1 MVLHLGMDYI
11 LPKKDIFFIFKYDMG
26 FREANK
32 TVFLNLEKDA
42 QVVYICKKNLKNIKS
57 IVYGCFLGRKYLF
70 YSPISSS
77 TLIKRMNEK
86 SK

>member
-11 LPKKDIFFIFKYDMG
+11 LPKKDIFFIFKYDED
-26 FREANK
+26 FREANQ

-42 QVVYICKKNLKNIKS
+42 QVVYIGKKNLKDIKS
-57 IVYGCFLGRKYLF
+57 IIYGSFLGRKYVF

-77 TLIKRMNEK
+77 TLIKRMKEQ